1 VLNLITESSNRLIAL
16 PLDSIG
22 GISFDDEALQ
32 EELTKALT
40 ALAQARD
47 QDKKPVQIA
56 FEGQGQRRVR
66 LGYVVETPVWKTSY
80 RLLLNKEE
88 KPKLQ
93 GWAIVENQTDND
105 WTNVQLSLVSG
116 RPISFIQDLY
126 QPLYVPR
133 PTVEPELYASL
144 RPQQY
149 EEGMEQEKKAEKFDR
164 ARVLASRAPAPAA
177 APATPPPTQTVT
189 GAGAMALYET
199 PMNAS
204 ASVASIASAA
214 KVGELF
220 QYTVGNVSL
229 PRQKS
234 AMIPI
239 VTDEVETE
247 KLSIYNQSV
256 LPKNPLN
263 GARLK
268 NTTEKHLLAGPITV
282 FEGASYA
289 GDAQIDTLPP
299 GQERLISF
307 GVDQQVSVDPTK
319 NRQDTALLTGKI
331 VKGVLELQ
339 RKQIFTQEYL
349 IDNKSDTAKSMIIEH
364 PIRQGWSL
372 VDTDKPI
379 ETTPALYRFRGNV
392 AAGKASKLTVK
403 EQIVNGEAIAILPT
417 DLEAL
422 VYYSKAGEIP
432 EDVKKALAQAIQMRR
447 ALAATQSQLDLRKN
461 KLKELNEQQT
471 HTAEIMKS
479 LERNTPVY
487 MRLVGKL
494 NDLETEI
501 EKVQGEIDELS
512 KTAEQQKKELEDYL
526 ANLNVG

>member
-1 VLNLITESSNRLIAL
+1 MLNLITESSNRLIAL

-319 NRQDTALLTGKI
+319 NRQDTALLTGK
-331 VKGVLELQ
+331 
-339 RKQIFTQEYL
+339 
-349 IDNKSDTAKSMIIEH
+349 
-364 PIRQGWSL
+364 
-372 VDTDKPI
+372 DKPI